1 MYESPSQRSQL
12 DQSNEWLYLR
22 EIGAMSQWLCR
33 GDEASEA
40 LAEATKAIDTFR
52 GPEMV
57 RRWIHEVTSSELE
70 NSSGPS
76 PYLDFL
82 DRFVEGKRA
91 RHPANPAFREEIDF
105 RLQVLERLCC
115 LPDNYRCAVLLKQG
129 HGLSVQRTAVV
140 MGVSQAS
147 IRSILYRAR
156 QTLRDI

>member
-12 DQSNEWLYLR
+12 DQGNEWEYLH
-22 EIGAMSQWLCR
+22 ELDAMSQWLCR

-40 LAEATKAIDTFR
+40 LARATKAIDTFR

-57 RRWIHEVTSSELE
+57 KRWIHEVTSTEVE
-70 NSSGPS
+70 NSSGRS
-76 PYLDFL
+76 LYMDFL
-82 DRFVEGKRA
+82 DRFVEGKRPK
-91 RHPANPAFREEIDF
+91 HPVGSDFRDEIDF
-105 RLQVLERLCC
+105 RLEVLERLCG
-115 LPDNYRCAVLLKQG
+115 LPDNYRCALLLKQG
-129 HGLSVQRTAVV
+129 HGLSVDRTANV